1 MLKFINFIREDC
13 DILAEIGV
21 AIVVNDELY
30 DIEFIYNQAFQEY
43 NMLSPFQV
51 VFCLSRKFNSIKS
64 SMLILKG
71 KLKINKITRSWTRN
85 KLRLRRKEKKN

>member
-1 MLKFINFIREDC
+1 MRNYSSTFSLIQKNKMLKFINFIREDC

-51 VFCLSRKFNSIKS
+51 FF
-64 SMLILKG
+64 
-71 KLKINKITRSWTRN
+71 
-85 KLRLRRKEKKN
+85 

>member
-1 MLKFINFIREDC
+1 MRHLEGNCCLIQKNKMLKFVNFIREDC

-51 VFCLSRKFNSIKS
+51 SF
-64 SMLILKG
+64 M
-71 KLKINKITRSWTRN
+71 
-85 KLRLRRKEKKN
+85 

>member
-1 MLKFINFIREDC
+1 MLKFVNFIREDC

-43 NMLSPFQV
+43 NMLSSFQV
-51 VFCLSRKFNSIKS
+51 SF
-64 SMLILKG
+64 M
-71 KLKINKITRSWTRN
+71 
-85 KLRLRRKEKKN
+85 